1 MKYTVIIEKAPNNYS
16 AFSPDVL
23 GCISVG
29 DTLEEMRLMIREALE
44 FHLEGMLLDGH
55 PIPEPTARIE
65 TLEAAGQEYVV
76 VYEKGLKNYAAY
88 VPDFAH
94 ECDEVTGDSFEEVER
109 ISSRPLP
116 TICRQRNVGRGCDCR
131 NPHRGPRRWKYPTP
145 ARCPPNPPPA
155 PRRPG
160 TPARRAGWCR
170 APGTPRF
177 PLPPGEG

>member
-1 MKYTVIIEKAPNNYS
+1 MKYTVIIEKAPNNYC

-23 GCISVG
+23 GCISVA
-29 DTLEEMRLMIREALE
+29 DSPEEMREMIREALE

-109 ISSRPLP
+109 DFRQAIADYLAVKELNGEQLPEPSSWAE
-116 TICRQRNVGRGCDCR
+116 TMDI
-131 NPHRGPRRWKYPTP
+131 PHPSKVP
-145 ARCPPNPPPA
+145 A
-155 PRRPG
+155 
-160 TPARRAGWCR
+160 
-170 APGTPRF
+170 
-177 PLPPGEG
+177 

>member
-1 MKYTVIIEKAPNNYS
+1 MKYTVIIEKSPNNYS

-109 ISSRPLP
+109 DFKQAVADYLSAKERKGDPLP
-116 TICRQRNVGRGCDCR
+116 ELSSWAETMEI
-131 NPHRGPRRWKYPTP
+131 PHPSEVP
-145 ARCPPNPPPA
+145 A
-155 PRRPG
+155 
-160 TPARRAGWCR
+160 
-170 APGTPRF
+170 
-177 PLPPGEG
+177 

>member
-29 DTLEEMRLMIREALE
+29 NSPEEMREMIREALE
-44 FHLEGMLLDGH
+44 FHLEGLLLDGH

-65 TLEAAGQEYVV
+65 TLEAAGQEYIV
-76 VYEKGLKNYAAY
+76 VYEQGLKKCAAY

-109 ISSRPLP
+109 DFRQAVADYLAVKERNGAPLP
-116 TICRQRNVGRGCDCR
+116 EPSAWAETIEI
-131 NPHRGPRRWKYPTP
+131 PHPSEVP
-145 ARCPPNPPPA
+145 A
-155 PRRPG
+155 
-160 TPARRAGWCR
+160 
-170 APGTPRF
+170 
-177 PLPPGEG
+177 

>member
-16 AFSPDVL
+16 DFSPDVL

-94 ECDEVTGDSFEEVER
+94 ECDEVTGNSFEEVEQDFKQAVTDYLAVKER
-109 ISSRPLP
+109 NGEPLP
-116 TICRQRNVGRGCDCR
+116 EPSSWAETMEI
-131 NPHRGPRRWKYPTP
+131 PHPSEVP
-145 ARCPPNPPPA
+145 A
-155 PRRPG
+155 
-160 TPARRAGWCR
+160 
-170 APGTPRF
+170 
-177 PLPPGEG
+177 

>member
-1 MKYTVIIEKAPNNYS
+1 MKYTVIIEKAPDNYC

-23 GCISVG
+23 GCISVA
-29 DTLEEMRLMIREALE
+29 DTPEKMREMIREALE

-94 ECDEVTGDSFEEVER
+94 ECDEVTGDSVEEVQRNFRLAVADYLAAKGRNGE
-109 ISSRPLP
+109 PLP
-116 TICRQRNVGRGCDCR
+116 EPSAWAETMEI
-131 NPHRGPRRWKYPTP
+131 PHPSKVP
-145 ARCPPNPPPA
+145 A
-155 PRRPG
+155 
-160 TPARRAGWCR
+160 
-170 APGTPRF
+170 
-177 PLPPGEG
+177 